1 MFYQV
6 RPSWYRVLHVVALT
20 TAVVAAPLPCLAGE
34 PSSPVQSK
42 LTLNASMQ
50 KAVALE
56 ARAERGAPPAR
67 AVQSGGGKTD
77 LGSKSFFKTPAG
89 VITLIAL
96 GAGVGYALY
105 STSHDRVKSPNV
117 PYGGSK

>member
-1 MFYQV
+1 MSYLV
-6 RPSWYRVLHVVALT
+6 RPSWHRVLPVVALA
-20 TAVVAAPLPCLAGE
+20 TAVVAAPLPCLAGQA
-34 PSSPVQSK
+34 SSPAQTK
-42 LTLNASMQ
+42 PTLKASMQ
-50 KAVALE
+50 KVVALE
-56 ARAERGAPPAR
+56 ARAERGAPSAR
-67 AVQSGGGKTD
+67 AMQSGGGKTD

-117 PYGGSK
+117 PFGGSQ